1 MELIPH
7 GIGSISL
14 GMSPAQVESILGRHY
29 TYEEWMGGNLND
41 SLLYPGIVISFN
53 HSDGSGPL
61 DDSQASEIW
70 IHSTYPTTLVGQDV
84 FSLYKVDIEN
94 LLNAKEVDFESVN
107 DIWVPEYGWEF
118 CFDENKPVIAI
129 YLLAAY

>member
-14 GMSPAQVESILGRHY
+14 GMSPAQVESILGRHH

-61 DDSQASEIW
+61 DDSQANEIW
-70 IHSTYPTTLVGQDV
+70 I
-84 FSLYKVDIEN
+84 
-94 LLNAKEVDFESVN
+94 
-107 DIWVPEYGWEF
+107 PEYGWEI
-118 CFDENKPVIAI
+118 CFDENKQVIAI
-129 YLLAAY
+129 YLLAAS